1 MYAFNS
7 LYNKETNKVLIMRK
21 RNTNPNKGVHFEY
34 ALVAGYPKLVKNSQ
48 WVTQMKNEKNHT
60 VPSSLHC
67 AAFGYKYQQFFY
79 LWW

>member
-21 RNTNPNKGVHFEY
+21 RNTNPNKGVYFEY

-48 WVTQMKNEKNHT
+48 
-60 VPSSLHC
+60 
-67 AAFGYKYQQFFY
+67 
-79 LWW
+79 